1 MSGKEPYIKVTKDG
15 PYLVYGIKDIS
26 EKTILTDEDGIS
38 IKYGD
43 GQTFEIKT
51 DPVALCRCGSS
62 KNAPFCD
69 GAHVAAKFDGKETA
83 EFTPILDGA
92 EAIKG
97 PHYTLMDNEKYCA
110 FARFCDAKGR
120 VWNLVGIGGKET
132 DEWAIKGACDCPAGR
147 LIMLDKKGKQIEE
160 KYPLSIAAL
169 EDGGLKISG
178 PLWVRGGIRVE
189 SADGKSYEV
198 RNRQTLCRCGASRHK
213 PFCNGAHAPMRFKA
227 EKKAG

>member
-1 MSGKEPYIKVTKDG
+1 MSSKEPYIKVTKDG

-38 IKYGD
+38 IKYGN

-51 DPVALCRCGSS
+51 DPIALCRCGNS

-69 GAHVAAKFDGKETA
+69 STHITTKFNGMETA
-83 EFTPILDGA
+83 EFKPILENA
-92 EAIKG
+92 SEIKG
-97 PHYTLMDNEKYCA
+97 PRYTLMDNEKYCA

-120 VWNLVGIGGKET
+120 IWNLVSIGDEKDEEWVKKEV
-132 DEWAIKGACDCPAGR
+132 CNCPAGR
-147 LIMLDKKGKQIEE
+147 LILLDKDGKQIEE
-160 KYPLSIAAL
+160 EYPLSIAAL
-169 EDGGLKISG
+169 EDDGLKISS

-198 RNRQTLCRCGASRHK
+198 RNRQTLCRCGVSNHK
-213 PFCNGAHAPMRFKA
+213 PFCNGAHASIRFQA
-227 EKKAG
+227 KKK